1 MTEAET
7 DKKIEM
13 LVDTT
18 RCFLLD
24 CIDLSTFFRIYKA
37 IVETLPEDLNYL
49 SELTGKRLKEN
60 KEIFQGN
67 TAILALNRTGMMIIA
82 GADGNKGVEEQDYTI
97 TTLGYMVDRY
107 VLSLNNEEKQRLYKK
122 SYDLGEVKYQSDNAT
137 IPNEEIDKMFDD

>member
-1 MTEAET
+1 MKDVKEQQKNVA
-7 DKKIEM
+7 KIVQKE
-13 LVDTT
+13 LN
-18 RCFLLD
+18 
-24 CIDLSTFFRIYKA
+24 
-37 IVETLPEDLNYL
+37 ETLPEDLNYL

-107 VLSLNNEEKQRLYKK
+107 VK
-122 SYDLGEVKYQSDNAT
+122 SYDLGEVKYQSDNAP